1 MKNACALSRP
11 PFCQGRFIYDPGS
24 NIKNPRLLKTRGL
37 HLPPRGGANVK
48 APIRHLREVFCQRL
62 FSFFLFFFLYW
73 YIVFVFFFF
82 FNSTALFCLQALRR
96 QPQVIWATGDLSRLD
111 VMFLPLIFPTI
122 AIVLHSR
129 TSIKTLFIYSFW
141 EFLFFI
147 FDIVEATQFH
157 FTHGV
162 KS

>member
-37 HLPPRGGANVK
+37 HLSPRGGANVK
-48 APIRHLREVFCQRL
+48 APIRHLREAFAKGC
-62 FSFFLFFFLYW
+62 FLFFFFFL
-73 YIVFVFFFF
+73 VLVHCFGFFFF

-122 AIVLHSR
+122 AIVLHSC

-141 EFLFFI
+141 KFLFLI
-147 FDIVEATQFH
+147 FDIVEANQFH